1 MSGVFSWVTTISET
15 NVRRVGFQDSQ
26 KGVEIDFAALTDTF
40 DKIVIDIKTDR
51 GLYTAYGVLT
61 LG

>member
-26 KGVEIDFAALTDTF
+26 KGVEIDFVAVTDTF
-40 DKIVIDIKTDR
+40 DKSTIYIKIDR